1 METFYHVGD
10 SVGIR
15 HYNDLLLGVVIIYPR
30 NGVLIHDDIT
40 LTTEPNVFHFDYL
53 YENEQYRDRI
63 ATTSDGEIYAFN
75 IHENDADPL
84 YMYLIK
90 LDTGETVFGFEQYL
104 IPYQKELLTRTLKN
118 FRRKRRDD
126 TVAAIALGAEMP
138 LDISRR
144 IASLTLHP
152 LSRNVGGRKKKR
164 KTMKT
169 RKTRKMRK
177 TRKTRK

>member
-1 METFYHVGD
+1 M
-10 SVGIR
+10 I
-15 HYNDLLLGVVIIYPR
+15 IIYISS
-30 NGVLIHDDIT
+30 NTTNLIGLKKWINTVTDT
-40 LTTEPNVFHFDYL
+40 YL
-53 YENEQYRDRI
+53 Q
-63 ATTSDGEIYAFN
+63 S
-75 IHENDADPL
+75 
-84 YMYLIK
+84 
-90 LDTGETVFGFEQYL
+90 
-104 IPYQKELLTRTLKN
+104 
-118 FRRKRRDD
+118 RRKRRDD

-169 RKTRKMRK
+169 RKMRK